1 MSQGGPVNLIPY
13 YAAYVASALVITIWL
28 ARTLFS
34 NGAVFLADTFD
45 GRPEL
50 ASAVNRLLVTGF
62 FMLNLGYALWLFH
75 LDSSV
80 DTATEAVEA
89 LSTYLGVLLVSLAVV
104 HFVNLVVFN
113 RIRAH
118 SRSNLVPPLPPGDL
132 VAPPP
137 PAPMPPTMPPAPRVA
152 VAPILPAP

>member
-1 MSQGGPVNLIPY
+1 MNLIPY
-13 YAAYVASALVITIWL
+13 YAGYVAASLAITVWL
-28 ARTLFS
+28 ARTLFH
-34 NGAVFLADTFD
+34 NGAVFLLDTFD

-62 FMLNLGYALWLFH
+62 FMLNLGYALWLIQFG
-75 LDSSV
+75 DV
-80 DTATEAVEA
+80 DTPTAAFEE
-89 LSTYLGVLLVSLAVV
+89 LSRHLGVLLVSLAVV

-118 SRSNLVPPLPPGDL
+118 SRSNLVPPLPPGD
-132 VAPPP
+132 VVVPPP
-137 PAPMPPTMPPAPRVA
+137 PAPMPPAPRVA

>member
-1 MSQGGPVNLIPY
+1 MNLIPY
-13 YAAYVASALVITIWL
+13 YAGYIAAALAITIWL
-28 ARTLFS
+28 ARTLFA
-34 NGAVFLADTFD
+34 NGAVFLTDTFD

-62 FMLNLGYALWLFH
+62 FMLNLGYALWLVRFGY
-75 LDSSV
+75 V
-80 DTATEAVEA
+80 QTPAEAVEE
-89 LSTYLGVLLVSLAVV
+89 LSRRVGFLLVSLAVV

-118 SRSNLVPPLPPGDL
+118 SRSNLVPPLPPGDV

-137 PAPMPPTMPPAPRVA
+137 PSPMPPPPRMAAAPPF
-152 VAPILPAP
+152 APAR

>member
-1 MSQGGPVNLIPY
+1 MNLIPY
-13 YAAYVASALVITIWL
+13 YAAYIASALAITIWL
-28 ARTLFS
+28 ARTLFD
-34 NGAVFLADTFD
+34 NGAVFLTDTFD

-75 LDSSV
+75 LGSSI

-89 LSTYLGVLLVSLAVV
+89 LTTRLGVLLVSLAVV
-104 HFVNLVVFN
+104 HFVNLLVFN

-137 PAPMPPTMPPAPRVA
+137 PAPMPPPPRVA
-152 VAPILPAP
+152 TAPTLSVPILPAP

>member
-1 MSQGGPVNLIPY
+1 MNLIPY
-13 YAAYVASALVITIWL
+13 YAAYVASALAITIWL
-28 ARTLFS
+28 ARTLFD
-34 NGAVFLADTFD
+34 NGAVFLTDTFD

-75 LDSSV
+75 LDSGL

-89 LSTYLGVLLVSLAVV
+89 LTTHLGVLLVSLAVV
-104 HFVNLVVFN
+104 HFVNLLVFN

-118 SRSNLVPPLPPGDL
+118 SRSNLVPPLPPGDV

-137 PAPMPPTMPPAPRVA
+137 PAPMPPAPRMATAPTVA
-152 VAPILPAP
+152 VPILPAP